1 MTCTLLSGCMA
12 GENMGMGHG
21 KSVRAYIQA
30 LPSEQSSPSPNQP
43 RKASRASGTKAKG
56 DMMSFMSVLG
66 LAIHGSTVSL
76 WLCSKHVN
84 MVPHAF
90 ISSPD
95 HLEQWRNISMI
106 FGNILN
112 SVQQHTLNIPII
124 GCKKANIYSE
134 GLSAWCY
141 MVQ

>member
-1 MTCTLLSGCMA
+1 MTCTLSSGCMA
-12 GENMGMGHG
+12 GENMAMGYERT
-21 KSVRAYIQA
+21 VRAYIQA
-30 LPSEQSSPSPNQP
+30 LPSEQSFPSPNQP
-43 RKASRASGTKAKG
+43 RKASRASRAKVKG

-66 LAIHGSTVSL
+66 LAIHGSIVSL
-76 WLCSKHVN
+76 RLCSKHVN

-95 HLEQWRNISMI
+95 HLEQWQNISMI

-112 SVQQHTLNIPII
+112 SVQQHTLNIPMI

>member
-1 MTCTLLSGCMA
+1 MA
-12 GENMGMGHG
+12 MGHG

-43 RKASRASGTKAKG
+43 RKAIRASETKAKG

-95 HLEQWRNISMI
+95 HLEQWRNISMV

-112 SVQQHTLNIPII
+112 SVQQHTLNISII
-124 GCKKANIYSE
+124 GCKKANI
-134 GLSAWCY
+134 
-141 MVQ
+141 